1 MVDAEYGREHYLL
14 ASLTPLQVK
23 KLMQWKDQERERER
37 ERGGLEWSRDSWGR
51 DGDGERDGDDERGME
66 IGRSIEGEWEIE
78 TDRERKG
85 EDEAD
90 IDEKGVH
97 LQKMEKKEIK
107 NVSWKQ

>member
-1 MVDAEYGREHYLL
+1 MEMGREMEMM
-14 ASLTPLQVK
+14 K
-23 KLMQWKDQERERER
+23 ER
-37 ERGGLEWSRDSWGR
+37 W
-51 DGDGERDGDDERGME
+51 
-66 IGRSIEGEWEIE
+66 RSVEGEWEIE